1 MGLSWVSFSHPALAP
16 TFGSSYLFLNALQKR
31 SGIMV
36 LPSCRRCRLTCLPPH
51 RRRTVFVLVW
61 LLGAITFLL
70 PAAVRA
76 EGNDF
81 DTWLQDL
88 RAEAQKRGIRNDT
101 LDAALTGLKPLPRV
115 IELDRNQPES
125 TLTYAQ
131 YHQLVVPQSR
141 VMKGRALLNAH
152 RDLLRQIETQYG
164 VPPHVVLA
172 LWGIES
178 DFGLRTGGFQTIAV
192 LATLAYDGRRGIYFR
207 RELLNALRI
216 LDDGHIAMDMMT
228 GSWAGAMGQSQF
240 MPSSFLNAAVDF
252 DGDGRRDIWTN
263 LGDVFASTANY
274 LVRAGWHP
282 GETWGQRVTLPNGLD
297 RALVDLNVKKSV
309 DAWQELGVRGMDG
322 GPLIQT
328 PSPQASLVLPS
339 EGDEPAFLVFHNFRV
354 FLKWNRSTYF
364 ALAVGQLSDQIRRGP

>member
-131 YHQLVVPQSR
+131 
-141 VMKGRALLNAH
+141 
-152 RDLLRQIETQYG
+152 
-164 VPPHVVLA
+164 
-172 LWGIES
+172 
-178 DFGLRTGGFQTIAV
+178 
-192 LATLAYDGRRGIYFR
+192 
-207 RELLNALRI
+207 
-216 LDDGHIAMDMMT
+216 
-228 GSWAGAMGQSQF
+228 
-240 MPSSFLNAAVDF
+240 
-252 DGDGRRDIWTN
+252 
-263 LGDVFASTANY
+263 
-274 LVRAGWHP
+274 
-282 GETWGQRVTLPNGLD
+282 
-297 RALVDLNVKKSV
+297 
-309 DAWQELGVRGMDG
+309 
-322 GPLIQT
+322 
-328 PSPQASLVLPS
+328 
-339 EGDEPAFLVFHNFRV
+339 
-354 FLKWNRSTYF
+354 
-364 ALAVGQLSDQIRRGP
+364 